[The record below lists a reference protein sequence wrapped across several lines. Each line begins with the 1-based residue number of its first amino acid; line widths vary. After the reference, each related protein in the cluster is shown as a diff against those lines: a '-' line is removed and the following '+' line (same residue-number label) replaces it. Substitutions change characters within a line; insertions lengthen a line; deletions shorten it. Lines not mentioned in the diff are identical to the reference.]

1 MAIRYRP
8 MTLRDYAAAVELWND
23 SEGVAIDVGDER
35 AGIARF
41 LRRNRGLSFI
51 ACDGHRVVGAVLAG
65 HDGRRGYLYHLAVA
79 RSHRGRGIA
88 TQIERRS
95 LAALRRAGLPR
106 TVILVIRANRG
117 GRRFWQKSHWE
128 SLPGVLPMI
137 RDL

>member
-41 LRRNRGLSFI
+41 LRRNRGLSFV
-51 ACDGHRVVGAVLAG
+51 ACDGRRVVGALLAG

-106 TVILVIRANRG
+106 TVILVIRSNRG
-117 GRRFWQKSHWE
+117 GRLFWQQRRWE
-128 SLPGVLPMI
+128 GLPGVLPMV

>member
-8 MTLRDYAAAVELWND
+8 MTLRDYSAAVELWNQ
-23 SEGVAIDVGDER
+23 SEGVAVDVGDEH

-41 LRRNRGLSFI
+41 LRRNRQLSFV
-51 ACDGHRVVGAVLAG
+51 AYDGRQLVGAVLAG

-95 LAALRRAGLPR
+95 RAALRRAGLPR
-106 TVILVIRANRG
+106 TVILVIRSNRG
-117 GRRFWQKSHWE
+117 GQRFWRQRRWE
-128 SLPGVLPMI
+128 GLPDVLPMI